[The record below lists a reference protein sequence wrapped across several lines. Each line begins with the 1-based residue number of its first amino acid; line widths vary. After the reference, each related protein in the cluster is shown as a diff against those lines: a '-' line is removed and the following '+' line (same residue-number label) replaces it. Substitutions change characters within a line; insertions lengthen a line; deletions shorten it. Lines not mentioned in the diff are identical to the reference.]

1 MPVAHRAVAAPA
13 APQVVKNCLAIRDRG
28 QMIAF
33 AGADRKVPNE
43 AKRLLKTKDRAF
55 ASASKAKRSL
65 KIQHLSLQSQ
75 ETIENKVVIDKQGEK
90 PWLLC
95 EREQAR

>member
-1 MPVAHRAVAAPA
+1 MLRKSPQPIETLPAAHRAWAAPA

-33 AGADRKVPNE
+33 VGTDRKVPNE
-43 AKRLLKTKDRAF
+43 AKRLLKTKDHAF

-65 KIQHLSLQSQ
+65 KIQHLCLQSQ
-75 ETIENKVVIDKQGEK
+75 EVIEK
-90 PWLLC
+90 
-95 EREQAR
+95 